1 MREGNSGAPREG
13 VPGECVPIWAQRH
26 GQSTPEYLGDVV
38 IEDLTGVLTRIQAK
52 KGANGPQGPMTQ
64 FILAAATRR
73 LDERLGTDFE
83 GIANAEPVPRILSA
97 LIGHEPFVQD
107 ALGLSVNQMRRR
119 WPMATDWYGDL
130 IAYIL
135 RPQRHETNY
144 ALLVEELP
152 QWEHLPLGEYI
163 AALAEQQLRVS
174 LTPELYR
181 LSDTIRWLWPNHE
194 AAKAAQRAE
203 MTALLEVWRPLFVE
217 TFDRYGLQLRKEV
230 DLTEVSWLANAL
242 ISWEAHQRTVD
253 PDFMRWHS
261 PTGAQSSMGARSFM
275 LFLQAAL
282 VDNSGR
288 PLSIEDLYARNPTV
302 VS

>member
-13 VPGECVPIWAQRH
+13 TPGQCVAIWAQRH
-26 GQSTPEYLGDVV
+26 GGSTPEYLGDIV

-64 FILAAATRR
+64 FILAAAARR

-83 GIANAEPVPRILSA
+83 GTDKAEPVPRILSA

-135 RPQRHETNY
+135 RPQRHQTNS
-144 ALLVEELP
+144 AMLAEDMP
-152 QWEHLPLGEYI
+152 HWQHLPLGEYI
-163 AALAEQQLRVS
+163 TAVAEQQLAVS
-174 LTPELYR
+174 LIPELYR

-194 AAKAAQRAE
+194 AARAAQRVE
-203 MTALLEVWRPLFVE
+203 MITLLEMWGPLFLE
-217 TFDRYGLQLRKEV
+217 AFRHYGLHLRHEV
-230 DLTEVSWLANAL
+230 SITEVAWLANAL
-242 ISWEAHQRTVD
+242 ISWEAHQRAVD
-253 PDFMRWHS
+253 PEFMRWRS
-261 PTGAQSSMGARSFM
+261 PTGTQSPMGARSFM

-282 VDNSGR
+282 IDDNGR
-288 PLSIEDLYARNPTV
+288 ALEIGDLYARTPR
-302 VS
+302 S